1 VMGYGLTG
9 VAWFLFP
16 FTPSLPVTYLLY
28 SLYCLGNSLGF
39 YASVF
44 ALDVAPER
52 FKGRAVGL
60 FDAAMYSGSALG
72 DGTGGLLW
80 QRWGTGFSFALA
92 GGAYFLGTLLL
103 MLGGRETRKKTGGG
117 Q

>member
-1 VMGYGLTG
+1 M
-9 VAWFLFP
+9 
-16 FTPSLPVTYLLY
+16 TYLLY

-72 DGTGGLLW
+72 DGAGGLL
-80 QRWGTGFSFALA
+80 
-92 GGAYFLGTLLL
+92 
-103 MLGGRETRKKTGGG
+103 
-117 Q
+117 